1 MNRLWIAAFLA
12 AGCAAPSR
20 PVEKP
25 SSLDQRLADNPGD
38 AKVNL
43 ELGQAS
49 ESQGDYLRAEQYY
62 LRAEALG
69 QKDMLPKLLR
79 VLVAAQRY
87 GEALLVCKRR
97 LQAAPDDRTTRFV
110 KAALLQATDKPKE
123 AERELQT
130 LLHTKRD
137 DPRPYLE
144 LGRLY
149 RDLHDPPQARTMY
162 ETFLT
167 LAPTSEAAAEVRF
180 ELAEDPRL
188 QPDPAA
194 EPPPP
199 DVKIK

>member
-1 MNRLWIAAFLA
+1 MRRVLVALA
-12 AGCAAPSR
+12 LVGCVP
-20 PVEKP
+20 PKPPEKPP
-25 SSLDQRLADNPGD
+25 SSLDQRLAENPND

-43 ELGQAS
+43 DLGQSS
-49 ESQGDYLRAEQYY
+49 EAQGDYLRAEQYY

-69 QKDMLPKLLR
+69 QKDMLPRILR

-87 GEALLVCKRR
+87 HEALERCRRR
-97 LQAAPDDRTTRFV
+97 LQTSPEDRTTRFV
-110 KAALLQATDKPKE
+110 KAALLQATDKPKD

-137 DPRPYLE
+137 DPRAYLE

-167 LAPTSEAAAEVRF
+167 LAPSDSAAAEVRF

-188 QPDPAA
+188 QPDPP
-194 EPPPP
+194 EPNAVPR
-199 DVKIK
+199 